1 MKVVIVGG
9 VATGPKVA
17 ARLRRLKPDADIT
30 IVEQGNVI
38 SYGAC
43 GIPLYLGSLVPE
55 LEELTLTASG
65 QKRDVAFFQGQKD
78 VRVLT
83 NTRAISIDRAAK
95 TVSVRHLLSGE
106 EDTLPYDYLVLA
118 TGSRPYVPPLPGA
131 GLSKVF
137 TLHDPDDAEQL
148 KRTVKEEKIRHVT
161 VIGAGLIG
169 IEIADVLAGPR
180 LKVTVCESQNH
191 VLPRLLDPD
200 MAKLLERQ
208 MQHRGVDVRLG
219 CKVKALEGDDTG
231 AVGQVLTDQG
241 QIETE
246 LVVFAVGV
254 RPAIELAQAAGLTIG
269 ETGAIR
275 VNESLQTEDPC
286 IYAGGDCAEQTHVMT
301 GKPVYIPLAST
312 ANKQG
317 RIIAN
322 NIAGK
327 NEVFPGVAGTS
338 VLQAFDFNIGRTG
351 LSEAEACDLGY
362 KVITGVASGL
372 DAAHFYPMHS
382 SIVLKLIADET
393 SGRLLGAQVC
403 GLGDGIK
410 RLDVLVTAL
419 KFGTTLVDIGNLDLG
434 YAPPFATPLDVV
446 VHGANA
452 LENKRLGLVRGLSA
466 FELQES
472 LRTGEEVLLLDVR
485 KEDEVESNPLA
496 GPQVLRIPLG
506 QLRKRWQEVPAFR
519 RIVTVCEMGIRA
531 YEAACILRGKGLTQ
545 VAYLEGG
552 IAVWSAY
559 QEEEQRS

>member
-208 MQHRGVDVRLG
+208 MKHRGVDVRLG

-362 KVITGVASGL
+362 KVITGVASGF

-496 GPQVLRIPLG
+496 GPQVLHIPLG

-531 YEAACILRGKGLTQ
+531 YEAACILRGKGLAQ

>member
-434 YAPPFATPLDVV
+434 YAPPFATPLNVV

-506 QLRKRWQEVPAFR
+506 QLRKRWQEVTAFR